1 MRDSILKRWL
11 TENNCFHKKG
21 ITRHTHLCLDGGV
34 LSISEDLTEEF
45 YEVYI
50 KGINAG
56 DKYYITE
63 YPTDIFRFFADI
75 DIKEDYAWSE
85 EKFKIAL
92 YSIQKVI
99 HELYNHPHNVIV
111 CGTASKIIIE
121 KGTKLYKTGFHLHW
135 PDIYVTRQMANK
147 LRIKVVERLVKDF
160 GERDSINPWDD
171 VYDSCVYRNNTI
183 RILHSRKMARKK
195 NKKGQTMYQDEGRAY
210 TPLFSHPDK
219 TLVEENSDKL
229 DIFKKTIVRTPRGTM
244 FTPVEIKENKK
255 VDNTF
260 EEYEDDG
267 DDEIWNNVYASTGSK
282 IIDKIESWLFNS
294 SEFPWKIQ
302 FEKICKCSDYCYWI
316 KLRNNYQ
323 PAKCM
328 NTGRCHTSSGI
339 YFVITPN
346 GLYQKCHCIK
356 DTMNGRK
363 YDLCSKFRSKVIP
376 NGHGLWQL
384 PLVIKNHLFPEKKK
398 ENPIKKLGNKQKM
411 VRNVDDR
418 LKKMF
423 NI

>member
-1 MRDSILKRWL
+1 
-11 TENNCFHKKG
+11 
-21 ITRHTHLCLDGGV
+21 
-34 LSISEDLTEEF
+34 
-45 YEVYI
+45 
-50 KGINAG
+50 
-56 DKYYITE
+56 
-63 YPTDIFRFFADI
+63 
-75 DIKEDYAWSE
+75 
-85 EKFKIAL
+85 
-92 YSIQKVI
+92 
-99 HELYNHPHNVIV
+99 
-111 CGTASKIIIE
+111 
-121 KGTKLYKTGFHLHW
+121 
-135 PDIYVTRQMANK
+135 
-147 LRIKVVERLVKDF
+147 
-160 GERDSINPWDD
+160 
-171 VYDSCVYRNNTI
+171 
-183 RILHSRKMARKK
+183 MARKK
-195 NKKGQTMYQDEGRAY
+195 NKKGQSMYQDEGRAY
-210 TPLFSHPDK
+210 IPLFSHPDK
-219 TLVEENSDKL
+219 SLVEENPDKL
-229 DIFKKTIVRTPRGTM
+229 DIFKKTIVRTLRGTM

-267 DDEIWNNVYASTGSK
+267 DDEIWDNVYASTGSK
-282 IIDKIESWLFNS
+282 ILDKIESWLFNS

-384 PLVIKNHLFPEKKK
+384 PLPIKNHLFPEKKK
-398 ENPIKKLGNKQKM
+398 ENPIEKLGSKQKM
-411 VRNVDDR
+411 VKNVDDIF
-418 LKKMF
+418 KKMF
-423 NI
+423 TM